1 MILVQGPLGVEGDI
15 FVGGDVCLVGIG
27 LAGAVLR
34 RVPTGEIIVRTG
46 EAIGGQVGRLVGIH
60 GLRAHGSLAAVG
72 IKGDDRVLGPLG
84 IQGGIRAEI
93 HDRPVGIGLAGTVLR
108 RVPTGKGIILTG
120 KCVVCQLVTNAGVDA
135 HGLHAARTAVRVKG
149 NGDFVALERPFA
161 VGVHIGVARLG
172 CGGFRVRTIGIA
184 KCGGSDG
191 DLNRR
196 YCRPKIAGTALFAL
210 VGVLFGTG
218 DCSLDKFAGTPAGI
232 DIRTTGSRIDA
243 AFNVQH
249 AVHIDGSIGDGTAP
263 LTGRRICHR
272 AHAIL

>member
-1 MILVQGPLGVEGDI
+1 MVLVQGPLGVEGDI

-27 LAGAVLR
+27 RAGAVSLG
-34 RVPTGEIIVRTG
+34 VPSCKVIVSSGES
-46 EAIGGQVGRLVGIH
+46 IGKQCGRHAGIH
-60 GLRAHGSLAAVG
+60 SLGAHISLAAVG
-72 IKGDDRVLGPLG
+72 VKGYNRFLRPLRIERG
-84 IQGGIRAEI
+84 INIEF
-93 HDRPVGIGLAGTVLR
+93 HCCPVGISRTFTVSL
-108 RVPTGKGIILTG
+108 GIPAG
-120 KCVVCQLVTNAGVDA
+120 KCITLTSECVGAQNVINTWINA

-161 VGVHIGVARLG
+161 VGIHIGVARLG
-172 CGGFRVRTIGIA
+172 TGGFRVRIIGIA

-196 YCRPKIAGTALFAL
+196 YSRTALRAL

-218 DCSLDKFAGTPAGI
+218 DCGLDKFAGTIAGI
-232 DIRTTGSRIDA
+232 DIRATASRIDA

-272 AHAIL
+272 ANAIL

>member
-1 MILVQGPLGVEGDI
+1 MILVQRPLGVEGDI
-15 FVGGDVCLVGIG
+15 FVGGDVCLVGIV
-27 LAGAVLR
+27 LAGAVSC

-46 EAIGGQVGRLVGIH
+46 EAIGGQGGRLVWLH

-72 IKGDDRVLGPLG
+72 IKGDDRVLSPLG

-93 HDRPVGIGLAGTVLR
+93 HDLPVGIGLAGTVLR

-161 VGVHIGVARLG
+161 VGVHIGVAGLG
-172 CGGFRVRTIGIA
+172 TGSPCIGVAGVVQLGGG
-184 KCGGSDG
+184 DG

-196 YCRPKIAGTALFAL
+196 YFRLPAGTTLCALISFR
-210 VGVLFGTG
+210 FGTW
-218 DCSLDKFAGTPAGI
+218 DYSLDKFAGTIAGM
-232 DIRTTGSRIDA
+232 DVRTTGGRIDA
-243 AFNVQH
+243 AIDIQCTI
-249 AVHIDGSIGDGTAP
+249 HID
-263 LTGRRICHR
+263 
-272 AHAIL
+272 

>member
-93 HDRPVGIGLAGTVLR
+93 HDRPVGIGIAGAVSC

-161 VGVHIGVARLG
+161 VGIHIGVARLG
-172 CGGFRVRTIGIA
+172 TGGFRVRIIGIA

-196 YCRPKIAGTALFAL
+196 YSRTALRAL

-218 DCSLDKFAGTPAGI
+218 DCGLDKFAGTIAGI
-232 DIRTTGSRIDA
+232 DIRATASRIDA

-272 AHAIL
+272 ANAIL